1 MPDTEMQRSLA
12 RISSCRKRRG
22 EVRKVNVDCK
32 LPGVFGKNKS
42 LYGKE
47 HLCQELIDWLRSKN
61 LSVRQS
67 IDLLSNTKDLINAAW
82 RTEKS
87 KTIL

>member
-1 MPDTEMQRSLA
+1 M
-12 RISSCRKRRG
+12 
-22 EVRKVNVDCK
+22 NVDCK
-32 LPGVFGKNKS
+32 LPGVFGRNKS
-42 LYGKE
+42 LCGKE
-47 HLCQELIDWLRSKN
+47 DLCQELIDWLRSKN